1 MKKLIIILS
10 LSQFLFSC
18 AAKKVFVET
27 KTTDTIY
34 KKEIVRIAMPSL
46 NKVYIDKP
54 CDSLGNIIPFKH
66 IIINDKV
73 RTVVKTVNN
82 TIVVEQNIDSIVDVR
97 VSEYRSKNKSKK
109 EVIIK
114 YRVPK
119 WCYYSLLITSLLLA
133 WTFRRFIPIL
143 KLLPF

>member
-1 MKKLIIILS
+1 MKNVIFIIILYI
-10 LSQFLFSC
+10 FTGC
-18 AAKKVFVET
+18 AAKKVYVET

-34 KKEIVRIAMPSL
+34 KKEIIKVSIPQV
-46 NKVYIDKP
+46 NKVFIDKP

-66 IIINDKV
+66 IIYNDKV
-73 RTVVKTVNN
+73 RTVIKTVNN
-82 TIVVEQNIDSIVDVR
+82 NIVVEQNIDSIVDIRVR
-97 VSEYRSKNKSKK
+97 EYISKNKSHE

-119 WCYYSLLITSLLLA
+119 WCYYSLLITSLLLV
-133 WTFRRFIPIL
+133 WIFRKFIPIL